1 MMDDETMIDAKPV
14 PILDDTL
21 IGLRIDSK
29 HVPIVVSREA
39 ASKSVLMDRMLT
51 MDSAATELDL
61 PSIPDQDALGLLVV
75 CLASLTSDPDDWRPI
90 PAPLRPETDVMDYVP
105 PSIRT
110 RWSEIRHDQVRL
122 GAMLHTANFVDCQPV
137 FQFVAALI
145 ASELRN
151 RTPDEIQKWFG
162 L

>member
-1 MMDDETMIDAKPV
+1 MMDDENHE
-14 PILDDTL
+14 TL
-21 IGLRIDSK
+21 IGLRIDAK
-29 HVPIVVSREA
+29 HVPIVVSREV
-39 ASKSVLMDRMLT
+39 ASKSVLMAHMLM
-51 MDSAATELDL
+51 MDSATMELDL

-75 CLASLTSDPDDWRPI
+75 CLKSLTSDPDDWRPI
-90 PAPLRPETDVMDYVP
+90 PAPLGPETDVIDYVP

-110 RWSEIRHDQVRL
+110 RWVEIRHNQLRL
-122 GAMLHTANFVDCQPV
+122 HAMLHTANFVDCQPV

-162 L
+162 LLE